1 MTIDDLRTDDLRIEG
16 CGRLLVMACLAFL
29 LRPSS
34 AQAQIEAPR
43 ESAQIEFGTV
53 SLYPSL
59 RLVDAGIDENVFN
72 DGSDPKR
79 DVTFTLSSQALA
91 VWRVGLNEL
100 MFSTGSDY
108 LWFKDYESERA
119 SNYNYALRFNLS
131 ASRFKPYVGAQHAR
145 TSTRP
150 TPEIDTRARRSTR
163 VGIVGSSFDLTERTG
178 ISASAQ
184 WDETTFDDGQQ
195 FRGVDLAEGMSH
207 VAHTYSGGFRYA
219 VTPFTTLSINGAYR
233 RQIFPQSHL
242 RDSTSYRITPRVDF
256 APEAVIRGSFTA
268 GYEVFVP
275 DDPEFT
281 KNQGVVLEGTLN
293 WAIASMTMFDLTV
306 GRNINYSYLDDDPYY
321 LQTGARLTV
330 TQRLIGPVGLQ
341 GTAARQHLSYRWRP
355 GVTPMP
361 GFEHRNDQLDIF
373 GAGVVVN
380 IKQGLSVHVGAE
392 RAKRVSSEDPMQNFT
407 RTRLLSS
414 VTVGK

>member
-1 MTIDDLRTDDLRIEG
+1 MTIDDLRMADWRIER

-59 RLVDAGIDENVFN
+59 QLADAGIDENVFN
-72 DGSDPKR
+72 DGSDPKK
-79 DVTFTLSSQALA
+79 DVTFTLSSEALA

-108 LWFKDYESERA
+108 VWFKDYESERA

-131 ASRFKPYVGAQHAR
+131 ASRFKPYVGAQHTR

-150 TPEIDTRARRSTR
+150 TPEIDTRARRTTR
-163 VGIVGSSFDLTERTG
+163 VGTVGSSFDLTERTG
-178 ISASAQ
+178 ITASAQ
-184 WDETTFDDGQQ
+184 WDEATFDDDQQ

-207 VAHTYSGGFRYA
+207 VGHAYGGGFRYA
-219 VTPFTTLSINGAYR
+219 VTPFTTLSVNGSYR

-242 RDSTSYRITPRVDF
+242 RDSKSYRITPRVDF

-275 DDPEFT
+275 DDPEFSR
-281 KNQGVVLEGTLN
+281 NQGLVLEGTLN
-293 WAIASMTMFDLTV
+293 WAIATMTMFDLTV
-306 GRNINYSYLDDDPYY
+306 GRNVNYSYLDEDPYY

-330 TQRLIGPVGLQ
+330 TQRLMGPVGLQ
-341 GTAARQHLSYRWRP
+341 GTAERQHLSYHFRR
-355 GVTPMP
+355 GVTPTP
-361 GFEHRNDQLDIF
+361 GFEPRKDRSNIF

-380 IKQGLSVHVGAE
+380 IGNGLSLLVGAE
-392 RAKRVSSEDPMQNFT
+392 RAERISSEDPMQNFT
-407 RTRLLSS
+407 RTRILSTI
-414 VTVGK
+414 TVGK